1 MCHIHLRDGGRGP
14 PATVPVAAL
23 TAGTKAIYWLRI
35 AISAYPPAFDAPVR
49 GVPVG
54 ISLSRPFGTE
64 KLGWCGYPIHERD
77 RHTHTH
83 TNTA

>member
-35 AISAYPPAFDAPVR
+35 AISAYPPAFDAPLGGFQSEYRYPARLVR
-49 GVPVG
+49 
-54 ISLSRPFGTE
+54 
-64 KLGWCGYPIHERD
+64 K
-77 RHTHTH
+77 
-83 TNTA
+83 N